1 MKRIIFIFLIPTAL
15 FGIDISNKQG
25 SSFDAEIMEI
35 ILLPGREESIKVRR
49 NSDKRI
55 FSIPLNSLSD
65 QTLISI
71 IKEQAKLNKAAPAP
85 NLVANPIKP
94 KQRNKP
100 VVANNKSW
108 KDFDSDKIID
118 FRSNPLRWNGKTVN
132 VFGNFGYKSS
142 VGESF
147 SMEQG
152 DDDID
157 VVYKGLSR
165 REKEEVLSQENFSD
179 ALIKVSGRLEKHSF
193 SENSFDII
201 AKKVEFLK

>member
-25 SSFDAEIMEI
+25 SSFDAEIIEI

-71 IKEQAKLNKAAPAP
+71 IKEQAKLNRAVPVP

-94 KQRNKP
+94 KQQNKP
-100 VVANNKSW
+100 VVANNKNW

-132 VFGNFGYKSS
+132 VFGNFEYKSS
-142 VGESF
+142 FGESF